1 MDGFEQLMLTLAAR
15 GYSFKMLEDFICLVI
30 VGCLGTKT
38 VMMIHN

>member
-1 MDGFEQLMLTLAAR
+1 MDGSEQSMLTLAVR

-30 VGCLGTKT
+30 VGCLGTKI